1 MISLNLQNGYTN
13 NHLKPVVSDNTASV
27 SPMLEPG
34 GGGDEPEQMLAK
46 SATVV
51 SPINNADLGDL
62 YSPSGAVKSSGIT
75 TTFSVTT

>member
-1 MISLNLQNGYTN
+1 MISLNLQNSYTN
-13 NHLKPVVSDNTASV
+13 NNLKPVVSDNPPAI

-51 SPINNADLGDL
+51 STVNNADLGEL

>member
-1 MISLNLQNGYTN
+1 MISLNLQNSYTN
-13 NHLKPVVSDNTASV
+13 NHLRPVVSDSTASV

-34 GGGDEPEQMLAK
+34 GGGDEPEQMLAQ

-51 SPINNADLGDL
+51 SKFNNADLGDL